1 MSSLDAVKNAFGAKG
16 TTLGEDLYNKLKPY
30 QDRATH
36 NNGTGVPMGDST
48 LNYVP
53 VILSTQAEENL
64 KDAVKSGDAKVG
76 EDNGIKT
83 YLLSFNDVLVRGI
96 MQSSKGHDGK
106 FSFSTNKAPHILV
119 KIGVIDKFYTG
130 IDLKISTTN
139 QLVNNY
145 LRYYFANES
154 NKFDGQVV
162 DYNDAKSE
170 LK

>member
-30 QDRATH
+30 QDRATR
-36 NNGTGVPMGDST
+36 NNGDGFLTGDPT

-53 VILSTQAEENL
+53 VILSTQAAENL
-64 KDAVKSGDAKVG
+64 KDAVKKGDAKVG

-83 YLLSFNDVLVRGI
+83 YLLSFNNVLARGI
-96 MQSSKGHDGK
+96 MQSREGEDGK
-106 FSFSTNKAPHILV
+106 FSFSTDRAPHILV

-145 LRYYFANES
+145 LKYYFDNES
-154 NKFDGQVV
+154 NKFDGKVIN
-162 DYNDAKSE
+162 YNDSKSE